1 MLFVF
6 MSQPD
11 FACNP
16 HALYEYIESNTEHE
30 TAWLIKKD
38 EKYYE
43 LKKRGIRCALYDTM
57 EGNRLLDSADFVIVN
72 SYTFPRIPKREGQ
85 IFVNLWHGSGIKAHD
100 FYNHDMNIEHARN
113 LKHFC
118 DKIDLMCV
126 HSLDD
131 RFKLSAQLHYDLR
144 KCFVTGQARLDCV
157 KMSNGKEKIERLFGE
172 EMKAYK
178 RLVFFAPSFR
188 ANSSSHSGTIFSE
201 NIFRVDDYDAVML
214 ADFLKKNQAALI
226 YKLHPIEQTA
236 FSGREF
242 DLSENCYELTDQMLF
257 EKDIRYDELLNAFD
271 VMISDYS
278 SIAFDFLFLN
288 RPIVYLIPD
297 YKEYVAERGFVFHN
311 VDMFMPGEKVF
322 GFADMV
328 GALQTAFDRPD
339 QYRAERELV
348 ISQRFDFDDDQ
359 SSQRCFDT
367 IVNFKKIPEIDE
379 FQVENEQMMQLSY
392 PTTAESMKKWI
403 PKQYEVID
411 SVKEIPEC
419 FRLDNINQNAKGKYV
434 YITEE
439 IPGEQRKL
447 SGQSSTEIC
456 DIAYYYDL
464 CKCPNVKIC
473 HVGGGVDY
481 EMFSASC
488 NLPKKNDRR
497 RRIGFAGTIDNRIYF
512 SMVQCICEVFSDFD
526 IIFAGELTRIPVWLE
541 GFENLHYVPVSYEEL
556 PEMIQSFDVAILPFF
571 GEYKKTVP
579 KEYFQYL
586 ACGKQVVA
594 SDMENL
600 PDTVA
605 LYRSR
610 SIGEAIENIKKAL
623 LNVDDTK
630 VQESARMTAK
640 MYDWEKVAEK
650 VIEECKVWKAE

>member
-6 MSQPD
+6 ASQPD

-16 HALYEYIESNTEHE
+16 HALYEYIERNTEHE
-30 TAWLIKKD
+30 TAWLIKRD

-43 LKKRGIRCALYDTM
+43 LKKRGIRCASYNTL
-57 EGNRLLDSADFVIVN
+57 EGNQLVEAADYVILN

-100 FYNHDMNIEHARN
+100 FYNHDMNMKYAWDI
-113 LKHFC
+113 KQFS

-131 RFKLSAQLHYDLR
+131 RFRLSAMLYFDLR
-144 KCFVTGQARLDCV
+144 KCFVTGQPRLDCV
-157 KMSNGKEKIERLFGE
+157 KTFDGKHKMERLFGE
-172 EMKAYK
+172 KIKTYK
-178 RLVFFAPSFR
+178 RLIFYAPSFR

-201 NIFRVDDYDAVML
+201 NIFRTDDYDAAML
-214 ADFLKKNQAALI
+214 ADFLKKNHAAFI

-236 FSGREF
+236 FSGRKF
-242 DLSENCYELTDQMLF
+242 HLSDDCYELTDQMLF

-278 SIAFDFLFLN
+278 SIAFDFLLLD
-288 RPIVYLIPD
+288 RPLVYMIPD
-297 YKEYVAERGFVFHN
+297 YKDYVEERGFVFHN
-311 VDMFMPGEKVF
+311 IDMFMPGEKVF
-322 GFADMV
+322 NFTDMIE
-328 GALQTAFDRPD
+328 ALEMSFENPD
-339 QYRAERELV
+339 KYKAEREFVL
-348 ISQRFDFDDDQ
+348 SQRFDFCDGK
-359 SSQRCFDT
+359 SARRCFET
-367 IVNFKKIPEIDE
+367 IINFKKIPDIDE
-379 FQVENEQMMQLSY
+379 SQIEKEKTMQLTY
-392 PTTAESMKKWI
+392 PTTAELLKTWI
-403 PKQYEVID
+403 PKPYEVID
-411 SVKEIPEC
+411 SVKEVPEC
-419 FRLDNINQNAKGKYV
+419 FRLDNINQNVKKKYV

-439 IPGEQRKL
+439 IPGELRKL
-447 SGQSSTEIC
+447 TGQSTAEIL

-473 HVGGGVDY
+473 HVSGGVDY
-481 EMFSASC
+481 EMFSASH
-488 NLPKKNDRR
+488 NVAETTSER

-526 IIFAGELTRIPVWLE
+526 IIFAGELTKIPVWLE

-556 PEMIQSFDVAILPFF
+556 PGMIQSFDVAILPFF

-600 PDTVA
+600 PDTTA

-640 MYDWEKVAEK
+640 RYDWEKVAEK
-650 VIEECKVWKAE
+650 VIEECKVWQTE